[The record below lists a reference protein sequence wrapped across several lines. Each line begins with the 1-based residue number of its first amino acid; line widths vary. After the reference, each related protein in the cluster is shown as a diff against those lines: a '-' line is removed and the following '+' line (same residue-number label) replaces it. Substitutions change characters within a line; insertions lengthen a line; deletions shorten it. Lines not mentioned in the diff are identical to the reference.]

1 MQPPQTIS
9 QGQEGVATALVAC
22 KILREMSH
30 LEAEAE
36 ADRSSRVASYEQLAL
51 GEPLPGLWAPPQRPG
66 HPTKGRDGPT
76 MTSRPTPGAG
86 GPCGG
91 GDPQGD

>member
-1 MQPPQTIS
+1 MQPPQTVS

-51 GEPLPGLWAPPQRPG
+51 GEALPGCGLFPRAWPSPLRDRTAHTWRRRALWWEGPPG
-66 HPTKGRDGPT
+66 
-76 MTSRPTPGAG
+76 
-86 GPCGG
+86 
-91 GDPQGD
+91 

>member
-1 MQPPQTIS
+1 MQPPQTVS

-36 ADRSSRVASYEQLAL
+36 ADRSARVASYEQLAL
-51 GEPLPGLWAPPQRPG
+51 GEALPGLWAPPGAWPSPPRAEMGPRPPHSPHLAPQALWWEG
-66 HPTKGRDGPT
+66 
-76 MTSRPTPGAG
+76 
-86 GPCGG
+86 
-91 GDPQGD
+91 PQGD